1 MAIRI
6 SEPFTKDA
14 FKDLRAGDSV
24 LLTGTVYTARDAAH
38 KRIVEMLDRGEETP
52 FEISN
57 SIIYYVGPVSYT
69 HLRAHE
75 T

>member
-24 LLTGTVYTARDAAH
+24 LLTGTVYTARDA
-38 KRIVEMLDRGEETP
+38 
-52 FEISN
+52 
-57 SIIYYVGPVSYT
+57 
-69 HLRAHE
+69 
-75 T
+75 